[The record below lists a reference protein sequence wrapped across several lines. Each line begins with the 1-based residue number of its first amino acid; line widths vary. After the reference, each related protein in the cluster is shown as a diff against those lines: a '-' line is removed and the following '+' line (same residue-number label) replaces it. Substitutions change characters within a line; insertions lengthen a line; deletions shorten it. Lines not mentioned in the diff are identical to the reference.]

1 MDEVIPCFSCLVDL
15 SCTSPGKIIQDR
27 LDPSLLVLSNMFS
40 CPIFSPSPFVCSPKR
55 LSFESSF
62 TRTLHD
68 SLLQGHILPSRG
80 PRHPRPAPLVSQVV
94 LSSYVIDRG
103 ESFGVLDI
111 IGDSFF
117 VFTSSLPPFLA
128 SFLLP
133 FYFLRNSFPFRNRS
147 YTSHR
152 ALSLCL
158 PPSSPSLLSFREQ
171 LLLRITF
178 LKITAPSL
186 CSSPQEATVQRAL
199 RQ

>member
-1 MDEVIPCFSCLVDL
+1 MCCYTSHATLIITLTITLTLTLIPNEDFTVKCVLAPILL
-15 SCTSPGKIIQDR
+15 SS
-27 LDPSLLVLSNMFS
+27 S
-40 CPIFSPSPFVCSPKR
+40 FVCSPKR
-55 LSFESSF
+55 LCSNRL
-62 TRTLHD
+62 TRTLD
-68 SLLQGHILPSRG
+68 RSLLQGHILPLRG

-152 ALSLCL
+152 ALSLSVSL
-158 PPSSPSLLSFREQ
+158 PLL
-171 LLLRITF
+171 
-178 LKITAPSL
+178 PL
-186 CSSPQEATVQRAL
+186 CSLSENSSCFGSL
-199 RQ
+199 SSK

>member
-1 MDEVIPCFSCLVDL
+1 MKCVLAPILL
-15 SCTSPGKIIQDR
+15 SS
-27 LDPSLLVLSNMFS
+27 S
-40 CPIFSPSPFVCSPKR
+40 FVCSSKR
-55 LSFESSF
+55 LCSNRL
-62 TRTLHD
+62 TRTLD
-68 SLLQGHILPSRG
+68 RSLLQGHILPSRG